1 MAKNDNITVCRIF
14 IGISSNDFAF
24 SKPAVLVPFTRGSN
38 GRKLCFKRAD
48 SRKYSI
54 DFAGGCYFGE
64 LTFYDY
70 WQDLKI
76 VVIQL
81 IILLAVVTLI
91 VLAIRN
97 LSRKSKGMDKS
108 TTNILIAVVIML
120 GLWFALGILGINA
133 VYFVPRFIEW
143 TTKFILPWVVLYW
156 LVKLIKVLER
166 K

>member
-1 MAKNDNITVCRIF
+1 MT
-14 IGISSNDFAF
+14 
-24 SKPAVLVPFTRGSN
+24 LRG
-38 GRKLCFKRAD
+38 GVTLE
-48 SRKYSI
+48 
-54 DFAGGCYFGE
+54 E
-64 LTFYDY
+64 LTSYDY

-91 VLAIRN
+91 VLAIQT
-97 LSRKSKGMDKS
+97 LSRRSKGMGKF
-108 TTNILIAVVIML
+108 TTSIFIAVVIML

-133 VYFVPRFIEW
+133 VYFVPMFIEW